1 MKTWNK
7 VKITVVKK
15 FVSEDLVEKYLEEG
29 MKKKGFGVCGAF
41 EMGREYILEEPN
53 KPDGFCS
60 WAWADIN
67 RDLIAMMGGAN
78 FPWIENEGVAIAS
91 CTDGL
96 RPVVFKIERI

>member
-1 MKTWNK
+1 MKSWSRA
-7 VKITVVKK
+7 KITVVKR
-15 FVSEDLVEKYLEEG
+15 FVSEDLVEEFLADE
-29 MKKKGFGVCGAF
+29 MKKKGFGVCDAVELGQ
-41 EMGREYILEEPN
+41 EYILDEPN

-67 RDLIAMMGGAN
+67 RDVVAVMAGGD
-78 FPWIENEGVAIAS
+78 FPWINKDGVAIAS